1 MSRFVVERLNPN
13 FGYFYSVKKSLHKG
27 KTKWQAMEIV
37 ETDEFGR
44 VLLLDGVTQVAQK
57 HEQMYHEPM
66 VHIALTSHPDPKD
79 VLIIGAGDGGILREV
94 LKHPVDTAVM
104 AELDGGVVDF
114 CDRLM
119 PEINQGAFKD
129 ERYQLE
135 VGDGRKYVE
144 TTTRKFDAVVMDMT
158 DPFGPSAML
167 YTREFF
173 QKVKATFKD
182 GNGLFVMHT
191 ESPISRPNTFQQC
204 LRTLG
209 DVFTYRRTFY
219 LYIQMYAV
227 LWSITVCSDEIDVG
241 SIPPAEL
248 AKRLQLR
255 GIEGLQVYTP
265 AIHHSMLVPFP
276 FVAELVAGAADV
288 PAITDASPKVIDDI
302 DINSGEQLVLS
313 DNTVAAKA
321 KTVLKNVATAVK
333 KAAKAVKKVV
343 KPGKKAAKPAKKV
356 AKPAKPVKKVTK
368 PTKKP
373 VKPSKKP
380 AKKKKP
386 ARR

>member
-27 KTKWQAMEIV
+27 QTKWQAMEIV

-57 HEQMYHEPM
+57 HEQLYHEPM

-94 LKHPVDTAVM
+94 LKHPVKTAVM

-129 ERYQLE
+129 PRYELV
-135 VGDGRKYVE
+135 VGDGRQYVE
-144 TTTRKFDAVVMDMT
+144 TTDRTFDAVIMDMT

-173 QKVKATFKD
+173 TKVKATFKD

-191 ESPISRPNTFQQC
+191 ESPISRPNTFKQC

-209 DVFTYRRTFY
+209 DVFTHRRTFY

-241 SIPPAEL
+241 AIPPAEL
-248 AKRLQLR
+248 TKRLGLR

-265 AIHHSMLVPFP
+265 ATHHSMLVPFP
-276 FVAELVAGAADV
+276 FVADLVAGAADV
-288 PAITDASPKVIDDI
+288 PAITDAASKVIDDI
-302 DINSGEQLVLS
+302 DINSEGDLVLTDGVES
-313 DNTVAAKA
+313 TVASAKARPTRAARVLATAKAKAKPAATKAKAALKKPAKAVGKALRAVAAKA
-321 KTVLKNVATAVK
+321 KPK
-333 KAAKAVKKVV
+333 AKAKT
-343 KPGKKAAKPAKKV
+343 KPG
-356 AKPAKPVKKVTK
+356 
-368 PTKKP
+368 
-373 VKPSKKP
+373 S
-380 AKKKKP
+380 
-386 ARR
+386 RGR

>member
-27 KTKWQAMEIV
+27 QTKWQAMEIV

-57 HEQMYHEPM
+57 HEQLYHEPM

-129 ERYQLE
+129 KRYQLE

-144 TTTRKFDAVVMDMT
+144 TTKHKFDAVVMDMT

-241 SIPPAEL
+241 AIPPADL
-248 AKRLQLR
+248 AKRLEQR
-255 GIEGLQVYTP
+255 GITGLQVYTP
-265 AIHHSMLVPFP
+265 AVHHSMLVPFP
-276 FVAELVAGAADV
+276 FVADLVAGAADM

-313 DNTVAAKA
+313 DGAGAPARTSPAKRVVASVKAKAKPLAAKARKALKKRAKVAGKAMRAIAAKVKAKA
-321 KTVLKNVATAVK
+321 KT
-333 KAAKAVKKVV
+333 
-343 KPGKKAAKPAKKV
+343 KPGKR
-356 AKPAKPVKKVTK
+356 
-368 PTKKP
+368 
-373 VKPSKKP
+373 
-380 AKKKKP
+380 
-386 ARR
+386 AR